1 MDAGEGRSVRVRRDR
16 GSATVWVV
24 AAMAL
29 VWGLAYVFVQVGMAR
44 VAAHAARTAADLGAL
59 AAAELA
65 VAAPGEACEQAAE
78 VVAANDARLTSC
90 EINGGVSEV
99 TASVEL
105 RFPGL
110 RQREASAQAR
120 AGPVYLNAE
129 R

>member
-1 MDAGEGRSVRVRRDR
+1 M
-16 GSATVWVV
+16 WVV

-44 VAAHAARTAADLGAL
+44 VAVHAARTAADLGAL

-90 EINGGVSEV
+90 EIKDGVSEV

>member
-1 MDAGEGRSVRVRRDR
+1 MSERERSRCDR

-24 AAMAL
+24 AAMAV
-29 VWGLAYVFVQVGMAR
+29 VWGLAYVFVQVGTAR

-65 VAAPGEACEQAAE
+65 IAAPQEACEHAAE

-90 EINGGVSEV
+90 EVVGGVSEV
-99 TASVEL
+99 TATVLL

-110 RQREASAQAR
+110 NQREASAESR
-120 AGPVYLNAE
+120 AGPVYLDAE